1 MKMKGSMR
9 LKTRIA
15 IAFLAIIFIPVILTG
30 VAFYCLM
37 HYKVQAIG
45 KEYGIENPTYENI
58 YNNSL
63 MISKMMDSE
72 FQSLKQEA
80 EEHPERLEDNSYL
93 NQLNE
98 DLDEDN
104 AYLAVRKGDSI
115 YYNGSTTISDSK
127 LLDSLPK
134 YGDSY
139 ASSDSGMYIRTEEQS
154 LVKQVDFVFQD
165 GAEGSIFLI
174 TRMNQVFPG
183 MRNWM
188 FDMVVIVILILVT
201 TSLTMSLWIYRG
213 VVTPLNQLKKA
224 TQNIRD
230 GNLDFT
236 VEGNGVK
243 EVNDLCEDFEDMRKR
258 LKESA
263 EEKVDFDKDNK
274 ELISNISHDLKTP
287 ITAVKGYVE
296 GIMDGVADTPEKM
309 DRYIRTI
316 YNKANEMDR
325 LINELTFYSKIDTN
339 RIPYTFTK
347 IHVSDYFEDCVEE
360 LSLEL
365 ESRHIEL
372 TYFNYL
378 EEDEVVIADAE
389 QLKRVINNIVSN
401 SIKYM
406 DKARGVINI
415 RLRDVGDFIQVE
427 IEDNGKGIA
436 QKDLSRIFDRFYRTD
451 ASRNSTRGGSGIGL
465 SIVRKILEDH
475 GGKVWATSKEGV
487 GTVMHFVL
495 RKYQE
500 VPVDEQDTDHRR

>member
-1 MKMKGSMR
+1 MK
-9 LKTRIA
+9 T
-15 IAFLAIIFIPVILTG
+15 
-30 VAFYCLM
+30 
-37 HYKVQAIG
+37 
-45 KEYGIENPTYENI
+45 
-58 YNNSL
+58 
-63 MISKMMDSE
+63 
-72 FQSLKQEA
+72 
-80 EEHPERLEDNSYL
+80 
-93 NQLNE
+93 
-98 DLDEDN
+98 LDEDN

-201 TSLTMSLWIYRG
+201 TSLAMSLWIYRG

-287 ITAVKGYVE
+287 YHGCEGLCGGYH
-296 GIMDGVADTPEKM
+296 GRRG
-309 DRYIRTI
+309 
-316 YNKANEMDR
+316 
-325 LINELTFYSKIDTN
+325 LT
-339 RIPYTFTK
+339 
-347 IHVSDYFEDCVEE
+347 
-360 LSLEL
+360 
-365 ESRHIEL
+365 
-372 TYFNYL
+372 
-378 EEDEVVIADAE
+378 
-389 QLKRVINNIVSN
+389 
-401 SIKYM
+401 
-406 DKARGVINI
+406 
-415 RLRDVGDFIQVE
+415 RLR
-427 IEDNGKGIA
+427 KWTGI
-436 QKDLSRIFDRFYRTD
+436 SGRFTIRPM
-451 ASRNSTRGGSGIGL
+451 R
-465 SIVRKILEDH
+465 
-475 GGKVWATSKEGV
+475 W
-487 GTVMHFVL
+487 TV
-495 RKYQE
+495 
-500 VPVDEQDTDHRR
+500 